1 MSLSV
6 EDLVSSLVSNGNDI
20 NTNLRNEEKTL
31 LSYIK
36 TVDRSEARLKWQ
48 SAHEKSLESLQSLSS
63 LSLAPSQSNTEME
76 NAPRYLGT
84 VQVLLARIEN
94 LTRKGGDLSEDHV
107 TQLRELLSTYIEQSS
122 RILRKIPD
130 QTSTGAEASTSSPT
144 SAGTERTSGSSVY
157 TLAPEVIPA
166 ELEAAVAPEESSVQE
181 ESSATQETAA
191 QEEDIVDASSAP
203 TVAVDL
209 QQLVELL
216 KQSQTDLQTARE
228 RFEAYRDAP
237 FGGEQAFKP
246 DLDAANSQ
254 WLSSRNTFLEA
265 LSTYTGT
272 DHTKLQLGG
281 VQQGVEQML
290 TEAKK
295 KTTDLQQELSS
306 LAESSTQA
314 EGQSL
319 NDDIIT
325 KYVETSSALADFIN
339 PKQYEPQVGRF

>member
-6 EDLVSSLVSNGNDI
+6 EDLVSSLASNGDGI
-20 NTNLRNEEKTL
+20 STTLRNEEKAL
-31 LSYIK
+31 LYYIK
-36 TVDRSEARLKWQ
+36 TVDGSEARLKWRD
-48 SAHEKSLESLQSLSS
+48 AHEKSVESLQSLLS
-63 LSLAPSQSNTEME
+63 LSVEPTSSTTAME
-76 NAPRYLGT
+76 NAPRLLGT
-84 VQVLLARIEN
+84 VQVLAARIDAQK
-94 LTRKGGDLSEDHV
+94 RKAESLDQDHV
-107 TQLRELLSTYIEQSS
+107 TRLQELLSTYLEQSS

-130 QTSTGAEASTSSPT
+130 PTSTGAEASTSSPKSAEGT
-144 SAGTERTSGSSVY
+144 SDESSVY
-157 TLAPEVIPA
+157 TLAPEVITA
-166 ELEAAVAPEESSVQE
+166 EPESEVALEESTDQE
-181 ESSATQETAA
+181 ESTSAQETAA
-191 QEEDIVDASSAP
+191 QDEDIDADSEP
-203 TVAVDL
+203 TVALDL
-209 QQLVELL
+209 QQLAALL
-216 KQSQTDLQTARE
+216 NQNETDLQTAKE
-228 RFEAYRDAP
+228 RFELYRDAP

-246 DLDAANSQ
+246 DLDAANHQ
-254 WLSSRNTFLEA
+254 WLSSRKTFLEA

-295 KTTDLQQELSS
+295 KTADLQQELSS

-325 KYVETSSALADFIN
+325 KYVETSSGLADLIN

>member
-6 EDLVSSLVSNGNDI
+6 EDLVSSLASNGDDI

-31 LSYIK
+31 LGYIK
-36 TVDRSEARLKWQ
+36 SVDGSEARLKWQ
-48 SAHEKSLESLQSLSS
+48 SAHEKSVESLQSLSS

-94 LTRKGGDLSEDHV
+94 LTRKGGNLSKDHV
-107 TQLRELLSTYIEQSS
+107 TQLQKLLSTYVEQSS
-122 RILRKIPD
+122 RILRKIPN
-130 QTSTGAEASTSSPT
+130 QTSTGAEASTSSPK
-144 SAGTERTSGSSVY
+144 SAGTEGTSGSSVY

-166 ELEAAVAPEESSVQE
+166 ELEAEVAPEESTVQE

-191 QEEDIVDASSAP
+191 EVEDIADESSAP

-209 QQLVELL
+209 QQLVEHL
-216 KQSQTDLQTARE
+216 KQNQADLQTARE
-228 RFEAYRDAP
+228 RSEAYREAP
-237 FGGEQAFKP
+237 FGGEQALKP

-254 WLSSRNTFLEA
+254 WLSSRKTFLEA
-265 LSTYTGT
+265 LSTYTGK
-272 DHTKLQLGG
+272 DHTKLQSGSA
-281 VQQGVEQML
+281 QQGIEQML

-295 KTTDLQQELSS
+295 KTSDLQQELSS
-306 LAESSTQA
+306 LAESSTRS

-325 KYVETSSALADFIN
+325 QYMLATSALSSFMD
-339 PKQYEPQVGRF
+339 PKPYEPQVGWY